1 MRGLLGLARSHL
13 SAARAVVIKRTFNG
27 FKPNVSCE
35 ENAVSQRSRSSNG
48 TRGDLRLTHN
58 LQYVLLPR
66 PKVTAAQLPRTIR
79 LFRGIDRG
87 PG

>member
-1 MRGLLGLARSHL
+1 MARSHL

-35 ENAVSQRSRSSNG
+35 ENAVSQPPSSNG